1 MKAFFVAVETSLARA
16 QLAGKRRRLAR
27 LLRARSVE
35 LQTVRAAG
43 DEASI
48 ARLASESRG
57 APVIA
62 LDDQHALPEKAPWLA
77 DLVKHASDFAAH
89 RRPRI
94 VYVTRHTSAAGMT
107 QALRHPLV
115 RHYIQ
120 RDEGNRW
127 VEAAAEA
134 TLGLVDQIQ
143 AEARA
148 ADQPTPGVAAPEIIG
163 ASPCFREAVQ
173 GVNRLLRGPYGLVTG
188 PSGVGKLFLIRTL
201 WQQMKG
207 RPRVIIVACG
217 SFFKDYYVAGGHRR
231 YGGGRE
237 AVDQLVPFLSEAD
250 DGLLILHHVEQLPT
264 AVQQEL
270 EARMA
275 VASGGPKKAV
285 RFLNFDKE
293 GIVEYDV
300 RVVAT
305 STCEPELLMRTGRLI
320 PDLVRLLQKHH
331 VRIPTLAERGTED
344 LRLLCEG
351 FLKWIAQ
358 QEGQTGA
365 PRIERKA
372 LAVLA
377 RTPWPNNLTDLLRVL
392 EKAFHAAKG
401 ATIRRQ
407 HLPKGLVTAPC
418 TGEAMTLDEIT
429 AQAQRA
435 AIQNALEQTGGNVTQ
450 AAALLGRNKH
460 ALYRLMHRLG
470 IPGARSRHKR

>member
-1 MKAFFVAVETSLARA
+1 MKAFFVAVDTSLARA

-48 ARLASESRG
+48 ARLALESRG

-62 LDDQHALPEKAPWLA
+62 LDDQHVLPEKAPWLA

-120 RDEGNRW
+120 RDDGNRW
-127 VEAAAEA
+127 VEAAVEA

-148 ADQPTPGVAAPEIIG
+148 AEEPPPIAAPEIIG

-188 PSGVGKLFLIRTL
+188 PSGVGKLYLIRTL
-201 WQQMKG
+201 WRQTSDR
-207 RPRVIIVACG
+207 RPVIVACG
-217 SFFKDYYVAGGHRR
+217 SFFKDYYVAGSHRR

-237 AVDQLVPFLSEAD
+237 DVDKLIPFLREAGG
-250 DGLLILHHVEQLPT
+250 GLLILHHVELLPT
-264 AVQQEL
+264 AVQHEL
-270 EARMA
+270 ETRLAN
-275 VASGGPKKAV
+275 ASDGKEKAV
-285 RFLNFDKE
+285 YLYGFDEQGLNE
-293 GIVEYDV
+293 PGGHVI
-300 RVVAT
+300 AT

-320 PDLVRLLQKHH
+320 PDLARVLQKHH
-331 VRIPTLAERGTED
+331 VRIPTLAERGSED
-344 LRLLCEG
+344 MRLLCEG

-401 ATIRRQ
+401 ATIRRS
-407 HLPKGLVTAPC
+407 HLPKDLLAAHWGDGAL
-418 TGEAMTLDEIT
+418 TLNEIT
-429 AQAQRA
+429 ARAQRA
-435 AIQNALEQTGGNVTQ
+435 AIENALEQTGGSVSK
-450 AAALLGRNKH
+450 AAKLLDKDKGS
-460 ALYRLMHRLG
+460 LYRVMGRLG
-470 IPGARSRHKR
+470 MIVRKER